1 MFNEVNFFVAGIPK
15 PQARPKVFHRTLKSG
30 KGFTTTYSPKTNWY
44 SLVYIKALET
54 KNSLKKRLC
63 GALQV
68 VLQFYMPTPKSLSK
82 KKIEKIY
89 YVDKRPDV
97 DNLAKAVM
105 DAINQVG
112 IWEDDSQVADLRI
125 IKAYSKNRFCVE
137 GQPEGC
143 KITIREINQ
152 EEY

>member
-1 MFNEVNFFVAGIPK
+1 MNNEIGFFVAGIPK
-15 PQARPKVFHRTLKSG
+15 PQARPMVFHGIKKG
-30 KGFTTTYSPKTNWY
+30 KGFVHTYSPKTSWY
-44 SLVYIKALET
+44 GLVYTKALET
-54 KNSLKKRLC
+54 KNFTKKRLC

-68 VLQFYMPTPKSLSK
+68 VLVFYMPTPKSLSK

-112 IWEDDSQVADLRI
+112 LWEDDSQVAELRV
-125 IKAYSKNRFCVE
+125 IKAYSKNCFC
-137 GQPEGC
+137 PEGRQEGC
-143 KITIREINQ
+143 QITIRELGN
-152 EEY
+152 E